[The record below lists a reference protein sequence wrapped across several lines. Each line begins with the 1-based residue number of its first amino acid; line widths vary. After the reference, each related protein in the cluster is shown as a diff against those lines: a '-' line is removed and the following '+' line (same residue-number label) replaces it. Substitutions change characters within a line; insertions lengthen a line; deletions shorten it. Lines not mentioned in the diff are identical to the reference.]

1 MGKDAPYT
9 VTIYVAAPGTPL
21 KSGGTSAAGHMYF
34 SVAHDGETR
43 SFGFAP
49 KEHGA
54 SSGKG
59 AVTGGDVNDYV
70 KPFYARTMEISKD
83 QYERLMA
90 YGKDSDKH
98 GFSQEYN
105 GFSNS
110 CIDFT
115 WGALNHAGLHRQ
127 ALLGKDKNYEGALR
141 PLENKAEIQ
150 SIKAPFR
157 DSKLNTEVPN
167 DMPKRTFKQWLI
179 SDNGQPEGASGLA
192 ADARAGGDRSHD
204 DPMMAQIR
212 GKVAELDAANGRT
225 FDPTSERVS
234 ASLFVL
240 AKENGLSRVDHV
252 MLSERTAQSPAAENI
267 FVVQG
272 ERGDPGHLR
281 AAMATA
287 QAAQTPVEVSMERG
301 EQLTNNSQLAQQ
313 QNEQVQSQERE
324 ATARRM
330 G

>member
-1 MGKDAPYT
+1 MSKDAPYT
-9 VTIYVAAPGTPL
+9 VTVYVAAPGTPL
-21 KSGGTSAAGHMYF
+21 RSGGTSAAGHMYL
-34 SVAHDGETR
+34 VAEHGTER
-43 SFGFAP
+43 ESFGFAP
-49 KEHGA
+49 IKHGA
-54 SSGKG
+54 TSGPG
-59 AVTGGDVNDYV
+59 AVTNEDLAEYGNPY
-70 KPFYARTMEISKD
+70 YSRRLEISKE
-83 QYERLMA
+83 Q
-90 YGKDSDKH
+90 YGKLVEYGGDADKH
-98 GFSQEYN
+98 GFNMEYN

-115 WGALNHAGLHRQ
+115 WGALNYAGLHRQ
-127 ALLGKDKNYEGALR
+127 TKSGQDMEFEGAVR
-141 PLENKAEIQ
+141 PLENKQEIQ
-150 SIKAPFR
+150 KIP
-157 DSKLNTEVPN
+157 DPIPGSKLNTEHENP
-167 DMPKRTFKQWLI
+167 MPKRTMIQWLF
-179 SDNGQPEGASGLA
+179 SENGPYEGVEG
-192 ADARAGGDRSHD
+192 

-212 GKVAELDAANGRT
+212 GKVAELDAANGRRY
-225 FDPTSERVS
+225 DPTSENVS

-313 QNEQVQSQERE
+313 QNDQVQSQERE

>member
-1 MGKDAPYT
+1 MSKDAPYT
-9 VTIYVAAPGTPL
+9 LTVYVAAPGTPL
-21 KSGGTSAAGHMYF
+21 VPGGTSAAGHMYLA
-34 SVAHDGETR
+34 VKHDGLTQ

-49 KEHGA
+49 AKHGA
-54 SSGKG
+54 SSGPG
-59 AVTGGDVNDYV
+59 AVTNDDVSDYV
-70 KPFYARTMEISKD
+70 KPYYARTMEITKD
-83 QYERLMA
+83 QYEKILA
-90 YGKDSDKH
+90 YGGDAAKH
-98 GFSQEYN
+98 GFDMEYN
-105 GFSNS
+105 GLSNS

-115 WGALNHAGLHRQ
+115 WSALNYAGLHRQ
-127 ALLGKDKNYEGALR
+127 SKSGQDKDYEGAVR
-141 PLENKAEIQ
+141 PLENKQEIKK
-150 SIKAPFR
+150 IPAPVPG
-157 DSKLNTEVPN
+157 SKLNTEHENP
-167 DMPKRTFKQWLI
+167 MPKQTNFQKWI
-179 SDNGQPEGASGLA
+179 SENGPYEGVEG
-192 ADARAGGDRSHD
+192 

-313 QNEQVQSQERE
+313 QNDQVQSQERD

>member
-1 MGKDAPYT
+1 DEA
-9 VTIYVAAPGTPL
+9 
-21 KSGGTSAAGHMYF
+21 
-34 SVAHDGETR
+34 
-43 SFGFAP
+43 
-49 KEHGA
+49 
-54 SSGKG
+54 
-59 AVTGGDVNDYV
+59 DYI
-70 KPFYARTMEISKD
+70 KPFYARKMEITKD
-83 QYERLMA
+83 QFDRIIEF
-90 YGKDSDKH
+90 GKDPTKH
-98 GFSQEYN
+98 GFNMQYG
-105 GFSNS
+105 GFNNS

-127 ALLGKDKNYEGALR
+127 SKSGQDKHYEGAVR
-141 PLENKAEIQ
+141 PLENKREVESIPAPVRGSKVDAEIH
-150 SIKAPFR
+150 
-157 DSKLNTEVPN
+157 N
-167 DMPKRTFKQWLI
+167 DMPKQTIFQKWI
-179 SDNGQPEGASGLA
+179 SENGPCEGVEG
-192 ADARAGGDRSHD
+192 

-212 GKVAELDAANGRT
+212 GKVAELDAANGRRY
-225 FDPTSERVS
+225 DPTSENVS

-313 QNEQVQSQERE
+313 QNDQVQSQERE
-324 ATARRM
+324 TTARRM

>member
-1 MGKDAPYT
+1 MDEA
-9 VTIYVAAPGTPL
+9 
-21 KSGGTSAAGHMYF
+21 
-34 SVAHDGETR
+34 
-43 SFGFAP
+43 
-49 KEHGA
+49 
-54 SSGKG
+54 
-59 AVTGGDVNDYV
+59 DYI
-70 KPFYARTMEISKD
+70 KPFYARKMEITKD
-83 QYERLMA
+83 QFDRIIEF
-90 YGKDSDKH
+90 GKDPTKH
-98 GFSQEYN
+98 GFNMQYG
-105 GFSNS
+105 GFNNS

-127 ALLGKDKNYEGALR
+127 SKSGQDKHYEGAVR
-141 PLENKAEIQ
+141 PLENKREVESIPAPVRGSKVDAEIH
-150 SIKAPFR
+150 
-157 DSKLNTEVPN
+157 N
-167 DMPKRTFKQWLI
+167 DMPKQTIFQKWI
-179 SDNGQPEGASGLA
+179 SENGPCEGVEG
-192 ADARAGGDRSHD
+192 

-212 GKVAELDAANGRT
+212 GKVAELDAANGRRY
-225 FDPTSERVS
+225 DPTSENVS

-313 QNEQVQSQERE
+313 QNDQVQSQERE
-324 ATARRM
+324 TTARRM